1 MKQTA
6 ISFLSVH
13 GGPHIGRSTAR
24 RLLSCRPG
32 RERWFEP
39 VGLLQAH
46 GTRGMPTQRSCNFGT
61 PLIHTSCAVCPWPGG
76 KGPCLV
82 PREARE
88 DRSRDRRDASQPL
101 ARVGAGAC
109 AAVAPSLSL
118 SDTRSHDGSPRF
130 DQQQEARIEELETA
144 LANANTERF
153 AAQEMVRV
161 GVGGRASCG
170 CAVVGHARKCLVMV
184 GLVRSWSLVWE
195 PVV

>member
-1 MKQTA
+1 MVRTCWT
-6 ISFLSVH
+6 IT
-13 GGPHIGRSTAR
+13 STWHAR
-24 RLLSCRPG
+24 Y
-32 RERWFEP
+32 
-39 VGLLQAH
+39 V
-46 GTRGMPTQRSCNFGT
+46 PTQRSCNFGT

-88 DRSRDRRDASQPL
+88 DRSGDRRDASQPL

-109 AAVAPSLSL
+109 AAVAPALSL

-161 GVGGRASCG
+161 GRRRSRVVWVRSRRARQE
-170 CAVVGHARKCLVMV
+170 VVVMVMV

-195 PVV
+195 PVI